1 MLKREYF
8 QSRHCH
14 EKIQTFHPYNFYTSG
29 PFDKRIQQIELR
41 YLINP
46 WLVEE
51 KGKPIIVCDAY
62 RTLHFEPILFLGK
75 LAHLGLLGM

>member
-46 WLVEE
+46 WVLEE
-51 KGKPIIVCDAY
+51 KCKPIIIRDADK
-62 RTLHFEPILFLGK
+62 TLHF
-75 LAHLGLLGM
+75 LAYFVFRKLGLLRL